1 MEVMVAV
8 AANSTAKATTATEA
22 EVGENLEVVLE
33 ETEATGV
40 VEREEGAL
48 AAEVEEAL
56 EEEEVGSEPVREEV
70 VAVAATAQA
79 NEFSP
84 TIRFMSLGCPKI

>member
-1 MEVMVAV
+1 MEVM
-8 AANSTAKATTATEA
+8 AAAAAEAPNSMAKATTATEA
-22 EVGENLEVVLE
+22 EAVEDLEVVSE
-33 ETEATGV
+33 ETEATGAA
-40 VEREEGAL
+40 EREEG
-48 AAEVEEAL
+48 AL

-70 VAVAATAQA
+70 VAAAATAQA

>member
-40 VEREEGAL
+40 AEREEGAL
-48 AAEVEEAL
+48 AAVEEEAL
-56 EEEEVGSEPVREEV
+56 EEEEVGSEPVREAEV
-70 VAVAATAQA
+70 VATAQA